1 MADSGMEK
9 MIERPKMSHAYDEK
23 YFEGLN
29 RYSFWGNNQYREAQ
43 RLHTLGALCQPQRD
57 DDVLE
62 LGCGTGHYTRFLACR
77 VRRIVGVD
85 FSEAAIIKARSEK
98 NAENIQY
105 ITADI
110 QNLELFP
117 LGSFQKIVAVDV
129 LEHLTNA
136 QLANALS
143 EVDRLLDPQGLFILF
158 TPCRTHWIER
168 LKGRNILLKQ
178 TTGHV
183 GVRSEQEIR
192 RYIGRSG
199 LQVEEVIRFET
210 CIPLLRLLERQCK
223 KLPVI
228 GNLFVSRLGMS
239 ASKTAPGVKG

>member
-1 MADSGMEK
+1 
-9 MIERPKMSHAYDEK
+9 MSHPYDEK

-29 RYSFWGNNQYREAQ
+29 KHGFWGNNRYREAQ
-43 RLHTLGALCQPQRD
+43 RMRTLRVLCQPQKD

-62 LGCGTGHYTRFLACR
+62 LGCGTGRYTKYLAHL

-85 FSEAAIIKARSEK
+85 FSEAAIIKARSGR

-105 ITADI
+105 VLADI
-110 QNLELFP
+110 QHLDQFP
-117 LGSFQKIVAVDV
+117 RETFRKIVAIDV
-129 LEHLTNA
+129 LEHLPDD
-136 QLANALS
+136 QLAGVLNEAN
-143 EVDRLLDPQGLFILF
+143 RLLTRQGLFMLF

-192 RYIGRSG
+192 NYMGRSG
-199 LQVEEVIRFET
+199 LQVKEVIRFET
-210 CIPLLRLLERQCK
+210 CIPVLRMLERHLK

-228 GNLFVSRLGMS
+228 GTLFVSRLGMS
-239 ASKTAPGVKG
+239 ASKTATGVEG